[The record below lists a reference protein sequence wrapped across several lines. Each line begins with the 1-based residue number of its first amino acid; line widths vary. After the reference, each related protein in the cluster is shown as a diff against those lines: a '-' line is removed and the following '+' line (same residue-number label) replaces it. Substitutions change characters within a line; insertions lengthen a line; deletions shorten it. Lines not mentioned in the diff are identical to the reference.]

1 MVSISHFKMLWTVS
15 GTYYGEVALSSPIL
29 FVVFLYWYILLILF
43 LVDFINIYFFDL
55 TVFDLVICVTIR
67 IQFWP

>member
-1 MVSISHFKMLWTVS
+1 MVSGKCISHFKMLWTVS
-15 GTYYGEVALSSPIL
+15 GTYYGEVALSSPI
-29 FVVFLYWYILLILF
+29 FFLYWYILLILF